1 MTNRVTGVVVGL
13 VSDLEDPGGLGRI
26 RVRFPWMA
34 NEPESAWARVASIMA
49 SNELGMFF
57 MPQVGDEALVT
68 FEQGDINR
76 PYIIGYLWS
85 GENAVPGVEIEQRV
99 IKTYKGHT
107 ITLDDRDGEEGIT
120 IEDSNGN
127 KITMNSDGIV
137 IESEKDIKIKGAN
150 VEIEASSQLTGK
162 GNPIHLNP

>member
-1 MTNRVTGVVVGL
+1 VTDRIAGVVVGL
-13 VSDLEDPGGLGRI
+13 VSDLDDPDGLGRI

-34 NEPESAWARVASIMA
+34 NEPQSNWARVASIMA
-49 SNELGMFF
+49 SNELGAFF
-57 MPQVGDEALVT
+57 MPRVGDEALVA
-68 FEQGDINR
+68 FEQGDIGR
-76 PYIIGYLWS
+76 PYIVGYLWS
-85 GENAVPGVEIEQRV
+85 GENGVPQAESEQRV

-107 ITLDDRDGEEGIT
+107 ITLDDRDGEEGIA

-137 IESEKDIKIKGAN
+137 IETGGDIKIKGAN
-150 VEIEASSQLTGK
+150 VEVEATAQLTGK